1 MFVFTADCLQII
13 MDKLSKQNNTV
24 VNNTTVSTLTATP
37 THITSTTV
45 DTTSVTESTSI
56 VSQHSVAK
64 LTTEN
69 ISMSCVHILCS
80 IHVATYT

>member
-1 MFVFTADCLQII
+1 MFVFIADCLQII
-13 MDKLSKQNNTV
+13 MDKLSKQNKTV
-24 VNNTTVSTLTATP
+24 VNNTTVSTLTTTA

-69 ISMSCVHILCS
+69 ISKSIIPVYISCVPFM
-80 IHVATYT
+80 